1 MHLSRY
7 LKIYPYREEPGY
19 LLFYSTKKASKVLL
33 HESVME
39 SIEKGA
45 VIGTDENTL
54 SSLGILVPDR
64 DEEKREMLRSIDTSN
79 REATKFKSIVVMNL
93 DCNLACIYCFEE
105 GVKGAHYMSSK
116 TADLLID
123 FIKRNALA
131 EGKHVH
137 LDFYGG
143 EPLLSFGLIKDISRR
158 LKASSAERG
167 LEYTFS
173 LVTNGT
179 LLTGERAEE
188 LSSLGLKSASITIDG
203 PEENHNRFRPFR
215 SGQGSFDLIIR
226 NIKDA
231 FPFAEIQLGGNYT
244 SLNYH
249 TFPVLLDYLL
259 SEGLDRGKITLARF
273 DPVVKPRKGL
283 PLRDYRDWSES
294 INEPLLAGASLF
306 LREEILKR
314 GFHTQKIIPSPCI
327 VEDENDMVVNYDG
340 TIYKCPGFIGQEGFS
355 VGDLKSGV
363 VDYREPYNL
372 DLWKTEECLECEYL
386 PLCFGGCRYVKWLRD
401 GAIDGIDCKKDFYD
415 ATLETF
421 IRQEIQYG
429 LKTGDD

>member
-7 LKIYPYREEPGY
+7 LKIYLYREEPGY
-19 LLFYSTKKASKVLL
+19 LLFFSTKKASTVLL

-39 SIEKGA
+39 SIGKGA
-45 VIGTDENTL
+45 VIESDEDTL

-64 DEEKREMLRSIDTSN
+64 DEEKREMLHSIDISN
-79 REATKFKSIVVMNL
+79 REATKFRTVVVMNL
-93 DCNLACIYCFEE
+93 DCNLACRYCFEE
-105 GVKGAHYMSSK
+105 GMKGTHYMSSK

-123 FIKRNALA
+123 FIKKNALA
-131 EGKHVH
+131 GGKHVH
-137 LDFYGG
+137 LEFYGG

-173 LVTNGT
+173 LTTNGT
-179 LLTGERAEE
+179 LLTGGRAEE

-203 PEENHNRFRPFR
+203 PEENHNRFRPFK

-249 TFPVLLDYLL
+249 IFPVLLDYLL
-259 SEGLDRGKITLARF
+259 SEGLDSEKIKFMRF
-273 DPVVKPRKGL
+273 DPVVKPHNGL
-283 PLRDYRDWSES
+283 PDFREGTES
-294 INEPLLAGASLF
+294 INEPWFAGASLF
-306 LREEILKR
+306 LRKEILKR
-314 GFHTQKIIPSPCI
+314 GFPTQKIIPSSCL
-327 VEDENDMVVNYDG
+327 VEVENEMVVHYDG
-340 TIYKCPGFIGQEGFS
+340 TIYKCPSFIGQEGFS

-363 VDYREPYNL
+363 GDYREPYNL

-386 PLCFGGCRYVKWLRD
+386 PLCFGGCRYMKWLRD
-401 GAIDGIDCKKDFYD
+401 GAIDGIDCKKHYYD
-415 ATLETF
+415 TVLESF